1 MGVQIIHNQL
11 DALGLWIVNIF
22 KTAYQYSPIN
32 SRSPFCHRYNT
43 PTRQRFINHED
54 ICGSLLLVLIV
65 NAHWHSRFG
74 WNFFACLS
82 DQLDAYLIH
91 TYHRFIGT
99 EGLLIDFQDILHGT
113 NKFGVIFWRNAP
125 HFFSHGLSSFFLNIC
140 EPSHEKRSQQFSVP
154 PTGLPIG
161 AGSKSQN
168 PPDVR
173 RSKSPPSGLPFRR
186 PALPEE
192 PDALIVRVRICGSPG
207 RVTALGHPASPS
219 GAGSNTQ
226 ALAYLRSQA
235 VDPMDPNSQVL
246 ANLPLRNRFDGFKSE
261 STFRFGHA
269 NDDPTEPKGKAL
281 SLLRIQIGRSQI
293 RKCLRIC
300 PAEVALDAK
309 ITQIATLNIELH
321 AWMANAAGKMLIC
334 LVQNCTKRKRESPID
349 FHSW

>member
-207 RVTALGHPASPS
+207 RVTALGHPASQTGVTNTIMGYISRS
-219 GAGSNTQ
+219 GK
-226 ALAYLRSQA
+226 LAVKVVICFRQKCRKQIRKHFPFWPCKRRSDRTKRESTFPFA
-235 VDPMDPNSQVL
+235 HPDRKESNSQVL
-246 ANLPLRNRFDGFKSE
+246 ANLPSRGCPRCQDNSDRNAQHRATRMDGQ
-261 STFRFGHA
+261 RGGQDV
-269 NDDPTEPKGKAL
+269 NLL
-281 SLLRIQIGRSQI
+281 S
-293 RKCLRIC
+293 
-300 PAEVALDAK
+300 AK
-309 ITQIATLNIELH
+309 LH
-321 AWMANAAGKMLIC
+321 
-334 LVQNCTKRKRESPID
+334 
-349 FHSW
+349 